1 MALDKIS
8 ITAYNSGEISDYAA
22 KKYKVGR
29 YDEVETEYYVRKAR
43 KVNIFDSREKELW
56 EKVKP
61 YLVGDHL
68 KDDAPEDVTKAEEE
82 LHKLAWENL
91 LDSMQ

>member
-1 MALDKIS
+1 MAKMALDKIS
-8 ITAYNSGEISDYAA
+8 ITAHNSGEKGQ
-22 KKYKVGR
+22 KKM
-29 YDEVETEYYVRKAR
+29 
-43 KVNIFDSREKELW
+43 NIFDSREKELW

-61 YLVGDHL
+61 YLVGNHL
-68 KDDAPEDVTKAEEE
+68 KDDAPEDVIKAEEE